1 MYEFRIG
8 DEGNTTTVLRKKMHA
23 KPVAAAPSMPCARS
37 AFTAYWIT
45 IRPGN
50 GADVATDVAMGVSSV
65 CGTGT
70 ILHYTEPVTE
80 PTVTTAAAADI
91 DADATGAATGSS
103 AVKKPVEVLPRYV
116 SFTCLQ
122 HPAHFKSIVLKAVP
136 ASAVAVQEPQ
146 ECFPRVFGRCV
157 CMFNS
162 LQFTDVCSRFSC
174 VIASCAEYCRS
185 SALAS
190 CLWLAAVQH
199 TLVVCWCVKLQ

>member
-1 MYEFRIG
+1 
-8 DEGNTTTVLRKKMHA
+8 MHA

-37 AFTAYWIT
+37 TFTAYWIV

-50 GADVATDVAMGVSSV
+50 GADVATDVAMGVGSV
-65 CGTGT
+65 CGIGT
-70 ILHYTEPVTE
+70 ILHFTEPVTAAA
-80 PTVTTAAAADI
+80 TAGATTADDAAAATDATTAT
-91 DADATGAATGSS
+91 DAADATGAATGGS
-103 AVKKPVEVLPRYV
+103 AVKKAVEVLPRYV

-136 ASAVAVQEPQ
+136 ASDVAVQEPQ

-162 LQFTDVCSRFSC
+162 LQFTDVCLRFSC

-199 TLVVCWCVKLQ
+199 TLVVCWCV

>member
-37 AFTAYWIT
+37 AFTALWIT
-45 IRPGN
+45 VRPGN
-50 GADVATDVAMGVSSV
+50 GADVATDVAMGVGSV
-65 CGTGT
+65 CGSGT
-70 ILHYTEPVTE
+70 ILHFTEPATE
-80 PTVTTAAAADI
+80 PTATTASSATDT
-91 DADATGAATGSS
+91 DATSGATAASSS
-103 AVKKPVEVLPRYV
+103 AKQAVEVLPRYV

-157 CMFNS
+157 YMFNS
-162 LQFTDVCSRFSC
+162 LQFTDCSD
-174 VIASCAEYCRS
+174 I
-185 SALAS
+185 
-190 CLWLAAVQH
+190 
-199 TLVVCWCVKLQ
+199 LQQRHR